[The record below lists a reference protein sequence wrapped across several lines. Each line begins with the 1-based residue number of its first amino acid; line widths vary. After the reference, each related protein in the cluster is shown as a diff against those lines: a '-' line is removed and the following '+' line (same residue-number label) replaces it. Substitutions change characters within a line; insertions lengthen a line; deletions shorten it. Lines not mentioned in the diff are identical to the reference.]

1 MKRPNGDNLKIA
13 IQSAGRLADDSVA
26 LLQGAGI
33 DFDAWSRKLFATAR
47 GFPLEI
53 LFVRDD
59 DIPEFVSDGVADLGI
74 VGRNLV
80 EEKNAGVEEIVGLG
94 FGRCRLVIAAPR
106 GETGN
111 GIRGVEDLDGRRV
124 ATSYPRTLTR
134 FLGSRGVRASIVEIA
149 GAAELTPALDV
160 ADAVCD
166 VVSTGT
172 TLRMNDLVELA
183 TVLESEAVLVAD
195 PAARRDAG
203 RNREIERLTLRIRG
217 QLAARR
223 TKYVMANAPESAIE
237 RIRDVLPGLRAPTVV
252 PLAEPGWV
260 AVHAALPEDTF
271 WESIEALRAAGA
283 SEILVVPVEK
293 LFR

>member
-1 MKRPNGDNLKIA
+1 MRRPNGDNLKIA

-26 LLQGAGI
+26 LLEGAGI

-80 EEKNAGVEEIVGLG
+80 EEKEADVEEVLGLG
-94 FGRCRLVIAAPR
+94 FGRCRLVIAVPR
-106 GETGN
+106 GD
-111 GIRGVEDLDGRRV
+111 GIRDVADLDGRRV
-124 ATSYPRTLTR
+124 ATSYPRTLAR
-134 FLGSRGVRASIVEIA
+134 YLEASGVAASIVEIA

-172 TLRMNDLVELA
+172 TLRMNDLVELT
-183 TVLESEAVLVAD
+183 TVLESEAVLVAH
-195 PAARRDAG
+195 PEARGEGARG
-203 RNREIERLTLRIRG
+203 RAIERLTLRLRG

-223 TKYVMANAPESAIE
+223 TKYVMANAPETAVE
-237 RIRDVLPGLRAPTVV
+237 RIREILPGLRAPTVV
-252 PLAEPGWV
+252 PLADPGWV
-260 AVHAALPEDTF
+260 AIHAALPEETF
-271 WESIEALRAAGA
+271 WDSIEAIRSAGA
-283 SEILVVPVEK
+283 SEILVLPVEK

>member
-1 MKRPNGDNLKIA
+1 MRRPNGDNLKIA

-26 LLQGAGI
+26 LLEGAGI

-80 EEKNAGVEEIVGLG
+80 EEKEADVEEVLGLG
-94 FGRCRLVIAAPR
+94 FGRCRLVIAVPR
-106 GETGN
+106 GD
-111 GIRGVEDLDGRRV
+111 GIRDVADLDGRRV
-124 ATSYPRTLTR
+124 ATSYPRTLAR
-134 FLGSRGVRASIVEIA
+134 YLEASGVAASIVEIA

-172 TLRMNDLVELA
+172 TLRMNDLVELT
-183 TVLESEAVLVAD
+183 TVLESEAVLVAHPD
-195 PAARRDAG
+195 ARGAG
-203 RNREIERLTLRIRG
+203 ARGRAIERLTLRLRG

-223 TKYVMANAPESAIE
+223 TKYVMANAPETAVE
-237 RIRDVLPGLRAPTVV
+237 RIREILPGLRAPTVV
-252 PLAEPGWV
+252 PLADPGWV
-260 AVHAALPEDTF
+260 AIHAALPEETF
-271 WESIEALRAAGA
+271 WDSIEAIRSAGA
-283 SEILVVPVEK
+283 SEILVLPVEK